1 MAGSVRYTAILDVC
15 VLYPA
20 TLRDLL
26 LSPARDGLFHA
37 RWTERIQNEW
47 VRRLLK
53 CRPELEETA
62 LRRTCAL
69 MAMAVPDSVVHGWQS
84 IEPGLTGLPDVD
96 DRHVLAAT
104 ICGHADAIV
113 TFNLGDFPAEA
124 LAPFGV
130 EAQHPD
136 DFLLNQPDLSPI
148 AALKSI
154 KAMRAHQRNPQL
166 TAARPGRRARKAAT
180 AAGGSATVRSGRADL
195 SR

>member
-1 MAGSVRYTAILDVC
+1 MAGSARYTAIPDAC

-26 LSPARDGLFHA
+26 LSLARDGLFHA
-37 RWTERIQNEW
+37 RWSERIQNEW
-47 VRRLLK
+47 VRSLLK
-53 CRPELEETA
+53 RRPELDAAA
-62 LRRTCAL
+62 LRRTCEL
-69 MAMAVPDSVVHGWQS
+69 MAKAVPDSVVHGWQS
-84 IEPGLTGLPDVD
+84 IEPGLKGLPDAD
-96 DRHVLAAT
+96 DRHVLAAA

-136 DFLLNQPDLSPI
+136 DFLLNQLDLSLI

-154 KAMRAHQRNPQL
+154 KAMRARWRKPQL
-166 TAARPGRRARKAAT
+166 TALDL
-180 AAGGSATVRSGRADL
+180 AAGIEKLQLPLVAARLRDVAEL
-195 SR
+195 I

>member
-1 MAGSVRYTAILDVC
+1 MAGSARYTAILDAN

-26 LSPARDGLFHA
+26 LTLARDGLYHA
-37 RWTERIQNEW
+37 RWSERIQDEW
-47 VRRLLK
+47 VRSLLAR
-53 CRPELEETA
+53 RPDLEEIA

-69 MAMAVPDSVVHGWQS
+69 MAQAVPDSVVQGWQRT
-84 IEPGLTGLPDVD
+84 EPGLVGLPDAN
-96 DRHVLAAT
+96 DRHVLAAA

-136 DFLLNQPDLSPI
+136 DFLLNQLDLNPI

-154 KAMRAHQRNPQL
+154 KAMRARWRNPQL
-166 TAARPGRRARKAAT
+166 TALDLAA
-180 AAGGSATVRSGRADL
+180 AIEKLQLPMVA
-195 SR
+195 SRLREVAELI